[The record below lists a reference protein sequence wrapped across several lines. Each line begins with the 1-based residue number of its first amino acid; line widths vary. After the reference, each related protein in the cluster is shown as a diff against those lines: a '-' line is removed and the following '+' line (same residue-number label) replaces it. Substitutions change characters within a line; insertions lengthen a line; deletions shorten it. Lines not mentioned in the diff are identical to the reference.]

1 MNKKKAPNRV
11 LKTFLAMT
19 LSASMILGGVA
30 VADVFYPTEDNVAKA
45 ATTSNVLGTTGTTTL
60 DFTQGQTV
68 YFPGVKGVDGKSARA
83 IVGAVNSDYYEMVF
97 INVGGHGPWPG
108 QNYSSVAGGNWGD
121 VTTRFYDAY
130 KDALAENKFYLLPT
144 SSPNEA
150 EKNALRQAASIYS
163 SFGAA
168 GNVAWLG
175 SPHGSGFAYFVSS
188 NGVVNYGDAG
198 VDFVLAPAFN
208 LKKSYQLK
216 NGNNISTTDS
226 AGNKTIT
233 ATQSKTS
240 VSSWETTAVAS
251 IVSAAKNNVTGTSDR
266 YTVKSDLGY
275 VVNGGTDYKPT
286 ILDHDITDTIT
297 VSSVDNPGFT
307 AATFKLNV
315 VGVPDSKLHV
325 TSDKI
330 ASGRT
335 YDLSDIASSEI
346 DGMKITDSL
355 GYIKDGKYVVPGTTR
370 DLVDKITFS
379 VGSYSTTKEVSI
391 AANTDIKQDSEGYYV
406 VTDDNGIEWHFLY
419 NDAGQIGYLYASSA
433 NIGKLVT
440 NDSSKTLTVPS
451 TINGVTVAGIGTN
464 SSAHNFLNDTN
475 GATGSTVWKNI
486 YIPASVK
493 TIRGYAFA
501 GNKASAK
508 IEIPSTVQSIE
519 NHAFDASS
527 ITEVKFDDAS
537 KLTIGEE
544 AFANN
549 TNLTSVIL
557 RGNGCSI
564 GKKAFYGTGITKL
577 NIPSGTTFGADSNAF
592 SHNEALAELKVDMTT
607 VPDNSFVDT
616 PALAK
621 VTFGENVQ
629 QVGALWTGKKAEA
642 NGTIA
647 NRTTYALAADTIF
660 NFTARDETGKTFYSP
675 FGISG
680 TLNVYGLES
689 KKVFNSTTHY
699 GPVYSFLN
707 GNNNEHAKG
716 EADSEKT
723 HICTTTSSMDGLGDS
738 DVTDQTGI
746 EASYSGTLLGGSNA
760 TTAASTLNK
769 DNMTVRKLFGTD
781 AKGTYKT
788 SDFYV
793 MRSQVYDDQVKGKS
807 FSNYTTEGNI
817 NTIKDEETQKML
829 DFYDSMDNVEVNDT
843 DVSNGAITVTA
854 VVLQTITADVDGSS
868 KTFYLAKQNQ
878 DGSAS
883 MLTWTCEVTIPVK
896 QYSEFNLFND
906 VYGGDFS
913 RITQAI
919 SDAQTKNEQLQKQL
933 DDQIKA
939 AQSTQ
944 AQLTKAQADL
954 ATVND
959 ELATAN
965 ENNTQL
971 ESEKSSL
978 NSEIE
983 SLNKKLADIKE
994 AAGTDDIETLKSMK
1008 ATSDTY
1014 SDFLNTYKKIVDK
1027 VKNGEDLTE
1036 DDIISLGGQA
1046 VIDAYKKQ
1054 ITENEQ
1060 TITDKNASIEEM
1072 KNRIESLTTENT
1084 KLNSELEDAKN
1095 NVTQLEKDKS
1105 TTKTQLDDAKAHVT
1119 ELENTISDNKATI
1132 EELNGNIADAQ
1143 AEVAEAN
1150 SDKAKIQESLD
1161 KAQENVKTLT
1171 EQNTKLSDEK
1181 EKIEAALTA
1190 AGQSVDDAAESIT
1203 ALKKNLDNM
1212 TASNEK
1218 QKADIAE
1225 LNKQITD
1232 LNAEIS
1238 TLQKKVEDYKKANET
1253 LATLAGIDISGKDSD
1268 QIEAALKEVID
1279 AYKKDRD
1286 ALQQIAEATGV
1297 DPTEATQ
1304 NPTTLVDKIK
1314 SGTSGTGTSD
1324 DVATLKARIQSLE
1337 SENASLK
1344 AQINSESSSGSSSDS
1359 VTVNDLRNQLSTAK
1373 TDAANY
1379 KAQADTYKNLYETA
1393 SQNSGVT
1400 ASLTQQLTNLTT
1412 ENASLTSKNKTL
1424 SDENSDLTTKNKNL
1438 ASDNDTL
1445 TSKNRELSE
1454 SNDNLTSKNKSLGDK
1469 NESLTNKNKALTTS
1483 NKSLKEQVSTLKKQK
1498 PKTIT
1503 KTKTVTKEV
1512 PKYVYR
1518 DSPSG
1523 SNSSTGSTG
1532 SGSTSSTGSNY
1543 GTGSTVK
1550 IGGTGNVVADNDTNS
1565 SKKKSDDVSA
1575 GEKKQYEANIPS
1587 GNPGHISN
1595 LVSSDFSSVTDD
1607 ALKDSGSTVSE
1618 LGTDSYVMAGG
1629 FTTNCDSVTDTT
1641 DEQKDNANK
1650 ILKYYAA
1657 NPSLLTDL
1665 GVTGIDAE
1673 TDDKSKIAVNID
1685 SILSVDAN
1693 PSEEQ
1698 KKSIKSGNGADVEF
1712 TGDGITFEDGTP
1724 YLVVHESTEREG
1736 TYDVLVVNAADGS
1749 LDFNLEDLSPISI
1762 AKVSVVTVPVSDATV
1777 SSSETKTEEAP
1788 EVSSENSGLKNVFLF
1803 ILLAILFVGGIFVIL
1818 LKTHVINLKGNSNNR
1833 NTNTRPSSPRV

>member
-30 VADVFYPTEDNVAKA
+30 VADVFYPTEDNVARA
-45 ATTSNVLGTTGTTTL
+45 ATTSSSLGSSTAAGLSPISVGDTIT
-60 DFTQGQTV
+60 
-68 YFPGVKGVDGKSARA
+68 FPDVAGVDGAAAK
-83 IVGAVNSDYYEMVF
+83 AVVCKDNGTTYEMVF
-97 INVGGHGPWPG
+97 ENVGTHGSWPG
-108 QNYSSVAGGNWGD
+108 QNYTADASRWG
-121 VTTRFYDAY
+121 TTTNSFYNTYGKYLDA
-130 KDALAENKFYLLPT
+130 NSFYLLPT
-144 SSPNEA
+144 SSPNGYEIQ
-150 EKNALRQAASIYS
+150 ALKTAAGIYS

-168 GNVAWLG
+168 YSYAWLG
-175 SPHGSGFAYFVSS
+175 SPDGSGYAYYVNSDGDVDSHGTS
-188 NGVVNYGDAG
+188 NDY
-198 VDFVLAPAFN
+198 VLAPAFN
-208 LKKSYQLK
+208 LKKSNAWKIGSIFTK
-216 NGNNISTTDS
+216 NVGGNAGIS
-226 AGNKTIT
+226 

-240 VSSWETTAVAS
+240 VNSWETTAVAS

-286 ILDHDITDTIT
+286 ILNHDITDTIT

-355 GYIKDGKYVVPGTTR
+355 GYIKDGKYVVPGTAR

-406 VTDDNGIEWHFLY
+406 VTGDNGIEWHFLY
-419 NDAGQIGYLYASSA
+419 NDAGQIGYLYAKSA

-440 NDSSKTLTVPS
+440 NDNSKTLNIPS
-451 TINGVTVAGIGTN
+451 TINGITVAGIGTN
-464 SSAHNFLNDTN
+464 SSHHPFLNDTN

-493 TIRGYAFA
+493 AIRGYAFA
-501 GNKASAK
+501 GNTASAK
-508 IEIPSTVQSIE
+508 VEIPSTVQNIE
-519 NHAFDASS
+519 EHAFDGSA

-537 KLTIGEE
+537 KLTIGES
-544 AFANN
+544 AFANIP
-549 TNLTSVIL
+549 TLTTVTL
-557 RGNGCSI
+557 RGNGTKI
-564 GKKAFYGTGITKL
+564 GTKAFYNDAIQKL
-577 NIPSGTTFGADSNAF
+577 NIPAGTTMEADSNAF
-592 SHNEALAELKVDMTT
+592 SKNEQLTELKIDATT
-607 VPDNSFVDT
+607 VPDNTFVDT
-616 PALAK
+616 PNLSR
-621 VTFGENVQ
+621 VIFGEDVK
-629 QVGALWTGKKAEA
+629 QVNALWTGKQAEA

-647 NRTTYALAADTIF
+647 DRSTYALGKDTIF
-660 NFTARDETGKTFYSP
+660 NCKQDGSAYYSP
-675 FGISG
+675 FGIAG
-680 TLNVYGLES
+680 TLNVWGLQS
-689 KKVFNSTTHY
+689 DQVFNNGS
-699 GPVYSFLN
+699 GPVYAFNN
-707 GNNNEHAKG
+707 GANNAFAKG
-716 EADSEKT
+716 EASSETT
-723 HICTTTSSMDGLGDS
+723 HIATTTKGMEGLGDG
-738 DVTDQTGI
+738 DVYDQTGI
-746 EASYSGTLLGGSNA
+746 EASYSTTLLGGANA
-760 TTAASTLNK
+760 TKDASTLNK
-769 DNMTVRKLFGTD
+769 DNMTVRKLYGAD
-781 AKGTYKT
+781 AKGTYK
-788 SDFYV
+788 SSEFYV
-793 MRSQVYDDQVKGKS
+793 MRSQKYDDEVKGKT
-807 FSNYTTEGNI
+807 FANYTTEGNI
-817 NTIKDEETQKML
+817 NTIKDAETEKML
-829 DFYDSMDNVEVNDT
+829 AFYKDEDGVQVNDT
-843 DVSNGAITVTA
+843 DVKNGAVTVTV
-854 VVLQTITADVDGSS
+854 VVLQSITADG
-868 KTFYLAKQNQ
+868 KTYYLAKQNQ
-878 DGSAS
+878 DDSAS
-883 MLTWTCEVTIPVK
+883 MLTYICEVTIPVK

-913 RITQAI
+913 KITQAI
-919 SDAQTKNEQLQKQL
+919 TDAQTKNEQLQKQL

-1095 NVTQLEKDKS
+1095 NVTQLEKDNS

-1143 AEVAEAN
+1143 AEVAKAN

-1203 ALKKNLDNM
+1203 ALKNNLDNM

-1253 LATLAGIDISGKDSD
+1253 LATLAGINISGKDSD

-1314 SGTSGTGTSD
+1314 EGGTGSGSSD
-1324 DVATLKARIQSLE
+1324 EVATLQARIKALE

-1344 AQINSESSSGSSSDS
+1344 GQIKSGSSGTGSS
-1359 VTVNDLRNQLSTAK
+1359 TESATINDLRNQLATAQ
-1373 TDAANY
+1373 TNTANY
-1379 KAQADTYKNLYETA
+1379 KAQADTYKSLYETA
-1393 SQNSGVT
+1393 SQNSG
-1400 ASLTQQLTNLTT
+1400 ASTTLTQQLTSLAT
-1412 ENASLTSKNKTL
+1412 ENASLTSENKSLTSENKSL
-1424 SDENSDLTTKNKNL
+1424 SDKNDSLTTKNKSL
-1438 ASDNDTL
+1438 SDKNDSL
-1445 TSKNRELSE
+1445 T
-1454 SNDNLTSKNKSLGDK
+1454 TKNKSLSDK
-1469 NESLTNKNKALTTS
+1469 NDSLTTKNKALTTS
-1483 NKSLKEQVSTLKKQK
+1483 NKSLKEQVSTLKNQK
-1498 PKTIT
+1498 PKTVT

-1518 DSPSG
+1518 DSSSG
-1523 SNSSTGSTG
+1523 SGNSTGSAGSGSSSSGSRNSG
-1532 SGSTSSTGSNY
+1532 SGSTVS
-1543 GTGSTVK
+1543 
-1550 IGGTGNVVADNDTNS
+1550 IGGTGNVVSNSDN
-1565 SKKKSDDVSA
+1565 SKSKKNKKSDDVEA
-1575 GEKKQYEANIPS
+1575 DEKKQYEANIPS
-1587 GNPGHISN
+1587 GKPGHISN

-1641 DEQKDNANK
+1641 DEQKANANK

-1693 PSEEQ
+1693 PSDEQ
-1698 KKSIKSGNGADVEF
+1698 KESIKSGNGADVEF

-1749 LDFNLEDLSPISI
+1749 LDFNLQDLSPISI

-1777 SSSETKTEEAP
+1777 SSSEKETEEAP
-1788 EVSSENSGLKNVFLF
+1788 EVSSANSGLKNVFLF
-1803 ILLAILFVGGIFVIL
+1803 VLLAILFVGGIFVIL

>member
-30 VADVFYPTEDNVAKA
+30 VADVFYPTEDNVARAA
-45 ATTSNVLGTTGTTTL
+45 ATTSSTFGSTGSTTL
-60 DFTQGQTV
+60 NWNVGKEVTFSGITGVNGQ
-68 YFPGVKGVDGKSARA
+68 PAKA
-83 IVGAVNSDYYEMVF
+83 IVCKDNGSSYEMVF
-97 INVGGHGPWPG
+97 ENVGTLGAWPG
-108 QNYSSVAGGNWGD
+108 QNYSADASEWGSTTVSFNQTYGSAVDGN
-121 VTTRFYDAY
+121 YS
-130 KDALAENKFYLLPT
+130 LLST
-144 SSPNEA
+144 SSPNAQEIQ
-150 EKNALRQAASIYS
+150 ALKTAAGICS

-168 GNVAWLG
+168 GNYFAWLG
-175 SPHGSGFAYFVSS
+175 SPDGSGYAYVVGSDGNVYG
-188 NGVVNYGDAG
+188 NGTSYGY
-198 VDFVLAPAFN
+198 VLAPAFN
-208 LKKSYQLK
+208 LKKSYKSTESTVYGLLT
-216 NGNNISTTDS
+216 GNSNKSIS
-226 AGNKTIT
+226 AI
-233 ATQSKTS
+233 QSKTP
-240 VSSWETTAVAS
+240 VNSWETTAVAS

-266 YTVKSDLGY
+266 YNVKSDLGY
-275 VVNGGTDYKPT
+275 VVDGGTEYKPE

-355 GYIKDGKYVVPGTTR
+355 GYIKDSKYVVPGTAR

-379 VGSYSTTKEVSI
+379 VGIYSTTKEVNI

-406 VTDDNGIEWHFLY
+406 VNDDNGIEWHFLY

-433 NIGKLVT
+433 NVGKLVT
-440 NDSSKTLTVPS
+440 NDSSKTLNVPS

-464 SSAHNFLNDTN
+464 SSAHNFLNDTD

-501 GNKASAK
+501 GNQASAK
-508 IEIPSTVQSIE
+508 VEIPSTVQNIE
-519 NHAFDASS
+519 EHAFDGSS

-537 KLTIGEE
+537 KLTIGES
-544 AFANN
+544 AFANIS
-549 TNLTSVIL
+549 TLKTVTL
-557 RGNGCSI
+557 RGNGAKI
-564 GKKAFYGTGITKL
+564 GTKAFYNDAIQKL
-577 NIPSGTTFGADSNAF
+577 NIPAGTTMEADGNSF
-592 SHNEALAELKVDMTT
+592 SKNESLTELKIDATT

-616 PALAK
+616 PKLAK
-621 VTFGENVQ
+621 VVFGENVK
-629 QVGALWTGKKAEA
+629 QVNALWTGKKAEA
-642 NGTIA
+642 AGTVA
-647 NRTTYALAADTIF
+647 NRTTYALGKDTIF
-660 NFTARDETGKTFYSP
+660 NCKHDGSAYYSP

-680 TLNVYGLES
+680 TLNVWGLKS
-689 KKVFNSTTHY
+689 DQVFNNGA
-699 GPVYSFLN
+699 GPVYAF
-707 GNNNEHAKG
+707 NNVANIAYAKG
-716 EADSEKT
+716 EASFETT
-723 HICTTTSSMDGLGDS
+723 HISMNGTAGMDGLGDG
-738 DVTDQTGI
+738 DVYDQTGI
-746 EASYSGTLLGGSNA
+746 EGSYSGTLLGGANA
-760 TTAASTLNK
+760 TKDASTLNK
-769 DNMTVRKLFGTD
+769 NNMTVRKLFGTD

-793 MRSQVYDDQVKGKS
+793 MRSQVYDDQFKGKS

-843 DVSNGAITVTA
+843 DVSNGAITVTV

-868 KTFYLAKQNQ
+868 KTYYLAKQNQ

-896 QYSEFNLFND
+896 QYSEFNLFSD

-913 RITQAI
+913 KITQAI

-1008 ATSDTY
+1008 VTSDTY
-1014 SDFLNTYKKIVDK
+1014 SDFLNTYKEIVDK

-1054 ITENEQ
+1054 IAENEQ

-1095 NVTQLEKDKS
+1095 NVTQLEKDNS
-1105 TTKTQLDDAKAHVT
+1105 TTKTQLDNAKAQVT

-1181 EKIEAALTA
+1181 KKIEAALTA

-1218 QKADIAE
+1218 QKADIEE

-1238 TLQKKVEDYKKANET
+1238 TLQKKIEDYKKANET

-1286 ALQQIAEATGV
+1286 ALQKIAEATGV
-1297 DPTEATQ
+1297 DPTEATK

-1344 AQINSESSSGSSSDS
+1344 AQINSGSSSGSSSDS
-1359 VTVNDLRNQLSTAK
+1359 VTVNDLRNQLSTAQ
-1373 TDAANY
+1373 TNAANY
-1379 KAQADTYKNLYETA
+1379 KAQADTYKGLYETA
-1393 SQNSGVT
+1393 SKNSGTSADTVARI
-1400 ASLTQQLTNLTT
+1400 ASLTT
-1412 ENASLTSKNKTL
+1412 ENASLTSKNKVL
-1424 SDENSDLTTKNKNL
+1424 SDENSELTTKNKDL
-1438 ASDNDTL
+1438 TSDNDTL
-1445 TSKNRELSE
+1445 TSKNKELSE
-1454 SNDNLTSKNKSLGDK
+1454 SNDNLTSKNKSLSDK

-1503 KTKTVTKEV
+1503 KTKTITKEV

-1518 DSPSG
+1518 DSSSG
-1523 SNSSTGSTG
+1523 SNSSMGSTG
-1532 SGSTSSTGSNY
+1532 SGSTSSTGSNN

-1575 GEKKQYEANIPS
+1575 DEKKQYEANIPS

-1736 TYDVLVVNAADGS
+1736 TYDALVVNAANGS

-1777 SSSETKTEEAP
+1777 SSSETGTEEAP

-1833 NTNTRPSSPRV
+1833 NTNTRPSGPRV